1 MWKSSAGFNAKLL
14 LLVWREG
21 AAMTQVQLTD
31 QQLNDELRLLL
42 GWTKIGEH
50 PDGHFGCWKT
60 PEGKMWGNLTCGKEP
75 DYCGD
80 PAASLEVQAKAKEVN
95 ASEYIKELA
104 EIKNIDVYHID
115 WSQHRLDDYFIQLEA
130 VADLADARPRE
141 RAEAAYITLQGAKR
155 NV

>member
-1 MWKSSAGFNAKLL
+1 
-14 LLVWREG
+14 
-21 AAMTQVQLTD
+21 MTQVQLTD

-80 PAASLEVQAKAKEVN
+80 PAASLEVQTAAIKVSTRYVDTLVEVMKPEN
-95 ASEYIKELA
+95 MAYSRACVAELLTA
-104 EIKNIDVYHID
+104 T
-115 WSQHRLDDYFIQLEA
+115 
-130 VADLADARPRE
+130 PRE
-141 RAEAAYITLQGAKR
+141 RAEAAYITLQGAKG
-155 NV
+155 NGQA